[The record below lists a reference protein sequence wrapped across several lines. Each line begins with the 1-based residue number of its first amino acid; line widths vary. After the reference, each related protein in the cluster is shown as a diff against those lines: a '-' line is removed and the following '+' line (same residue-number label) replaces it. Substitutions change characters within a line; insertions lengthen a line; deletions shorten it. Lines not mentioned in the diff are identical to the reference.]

1 MNYTPAE
8 NLPSEH
14 SLKRLQKWMMLTL
27 IWFAAHVLAVMAP
40 ATAARWLR
48 EMRHNLRAVMLVR
61 AFHRAPDPP
70 LASHPGCYDRA
81 WVTDTIRL
89 RGMAGYKF
97 MRALSG
103 RGALEQSRALY
114 AVLADAE
121 RWIDHL
127 VRRLRRGF
135 TRLVR
140 PRGVAHAAPQLA
152 AAHVSLCA
160 ADSS

>member
-8 NLPSEH
+8 DLPSEH

-48 EMRHNLRAVMLVR
+48 EMRHNLSVVMLVR
-61 AFHRAPDPP
+61 AFHQAPEPAFAP
-70 LASHPGCYDRA
+70 HPGCYDRA
-81 WVTDTIRL
+81 WMTNMISL
-89 RGMAGYKF
+89 RGMAGIRF
-97 MRALSG
+97 TRALSG
-103 RGALEQSRALY
+103 RGALDQSRALY

-135 TRLVR
+135 TRLIR
-140 PRGVAHAAPQLA
+140 PQRVMMAAPQLA
-152 AAHVSLCA
+152 AAHVALRA